1 MFTKWLYALDAAVE
15 PLPEKLPGRVSFAAD
30 SGMAVA
36 IAVGVVVGAL
46 LITAA
51 VLIGVAVYRSRKDR

>member
-1 MFTKWLYALDAAVE
+1 MFKWLYALDAAVE
-15 PLPEKLPGRVSFAAD
+15 PLPEEVAEKARFAVD
-30 SGMAVA
+30 SGMVVV